1 LSPFIAHSYTAG
13 DGTDIVYE
21 VGGPIDAPVIVL
33 CDGVGCEGYIWRY
46 MLPGLT
52 AQYRV
57 IHPFYRGHG
66 PSEDPSDMDRVQIDD
81 LCEDIEGI
89 LAQEGVER
97 AATLGHSMGVQISLE
112 LIHRG
117 LIEIQGAAL
126 VCGAFGNPLNTFN
139 GSDFMAKIVPY
150 IIRGIDRFPGSVR
163 TFWNFAANTPIAW
176 YVATLTELNP
186 ALARKE
192 DFTRYLQ
199 RLGDIDPGLFFR
211 MVKAAGD
218 HTAEPYLA
226 DLEIPVLVVAAEN
239 DGYTPMNLSEK
250 MTDLLPQAEM
260 MMVPGASHAAPVEV
274 PGPINARILLFLD
287 EVYRSSSSKKSVSAV

>member
-1 LSPFIAHSYTAG
+1 VSPLIAHSYKAC
-13 DGTDIVYE
+13 DGTDIAYE
-21 VGGPIDAPVIVL
+21 VGGPSDGPVVVL

-46 MLPGLT
+46 MLPRLT
-52 AQYRV
+52 GHYRV

-66 PSEDPSDMDRVQIDD
+66 PSQDPADINRVQIDD
-81 LCEDIEGI
+81 LCADIEGI
-89 LAQEGVER
+89 LAQEGVEN
-97 AATLGHSMGVQISLE
+97 AVTLGHSMGVQISLE

-117 LIEIQGAAL
+117 VFQFQGAAL
-126 VCGAFGNPLNTFN
+126 VCGAYGNPLDTFN
-139 GSDFMAKIVPY
+139 GSDVLAKIVPY
-150 IIRGIDRFPGSVR
+150 IIRAIDRFPGPVQA
-163 TFWNFAANTPIAW
+163 FWNFAANTPIAW

-192 DFTRYLQ
+192 DFSRYMQ

-226 DLEIPVLVVAAEN
+226 QMEIPILVVAAED
-239 DGYTPMNLSEK
+239 DGYTPMSLSKK
-250 MTDLLPQAEM
+250 MADLLPKVDLM
-260 MMVPGASHAAPVEV
+260 VVPGASHAAPVEV
-274 PGPINARILLFLD
+274 PGPINTRVLRFLN